1 MLRIRLQRLG
11 RKKKPSYRVIVSE
24 RQKDTQAGSLEILG
38 RYNPM
43 AEPKEL
49 EFNSERV
56 KHWLSVGAQPSN
68 TVHNLLI
75 KAGVIA
81 DDKKK
86 MKSVTI
92 TKKRQTKLEAK
103 VIEKA
108 EKVEK
113 KKAAE
118 EAKLAEAKA
127 KKAEEAAAKVAE
139 AEAKAAAE
147 AEKPKEETKVEEAP
161 APKVSEETRA
171 EEKTAEEATPA
182 PEEKKE
188 EVKVE
193 ELEAPKEETKE
204 EPKA

>member
-68 TVHNLLI
+68 TVHNLLVR
-75 KAGVIA
+75 AGVIV

-92 TKKRQTKLEAK
+92 TKKRQAKLEAK
-103 VIEKA
+103 AVAKE
-108 EKVEK
+108 EK
-113 KKAAE
+113 KKDAEVAKAAAAE
-118 EAKLAEAKA
+118 A
-127 KKAEEAAAKVAE
+127 KKAEVEAAKVAA
-139 AEAKAAAE
+139 AEAKAAEVATPAVPE
-147 AEKPKEETKVEEAP
+147 IVEE
-161 APKVSEETRA
+161 PKSEEPEAKA
-171 EEKTAEEATPA
+171 EEPKEEATPES
-182 PEEKKE
+182 EEKVE
-188 EVKVE
+188 EVK
-193 ELEAPKEETKE
+193 
-204 EPKA
+204 